1 MTILYKK
8 IVCMMPT
15 EEPSDRILRAI
26 FERVEAAERLR
37 LRVRA
42 ASHAVLLVGACA
54 AFVPSVEYLAR
65 AGFDSGFSGFVS
77 LAVSDSSY
85 VLAHTGDYAL
95 SLATSLPLVG
105 SISCVALLLV
115 VANSL
120 RKTVYYSSSLRE
132 HALPRA
138 VQTA

>member
-15 EEPSDRILRAI
+15 EDPSDRILRAI

-37 LRVRA
+37 LKVRA
-42 ASHAVLLVGACA
+42 ASHAVLVVGACA
-54 AFVPSVEYLAR
+54 ALVPSAGYLIQAVS
-65 AGFDSGFSGFVS
+65 DSGFADFIS

-85 VLAHTGDYAL
+85 VIGHTGDYAL

-105 SISCVALLLV
+105 SISCVALLFV
-115 VANSL
+115 FANSL

-132 HALPRA
+132 HAARA
-138 VQTA
+138 LQTA